1 MTTSNTGQTVSRRT
15 ALSGLGA
22 AGIGVALTATVR
34 HASAQDTAAEM
45 AKHPMVGTWLA
56 GRTMDSLAVSHWGP
70 DGSMTTNLG
79 ANSNSGFIVPGPGG
93 ALTYSSQAMGTWEP
107 VSARGIHFTFT
118 DTIYDATGA
127 NVGTGT
133 VDGYPVASEDG
144 QSFWDDGTRVVV
156 TIRDATGAVTHVLGP
171 GLKGAGIGG
180 VRMAPGKPGY
190 DEMLAMLAA
199 QKTATPGAGTPT
211 T

>member
-1 MTTSNTGQTVSRRT
+1 MTTSYSRRSVSRRT
-15 ALSGLGA
+15 ALAGLGA
-22 AGIGVALTATVR
+22 GGLGLALAAVPR
-34 HASAQDTAAEM
+34 PTAARDIDL
-45 AKHPMVGTWLA
+45 ATHPLVGSWLA
-56 GRTMDSLAVSHWGP
+56 GRTMDGLAVAIWGA

-79 ANSNSGFIVPGPGG
+79 ANSNQGFIVPGPGG
-93 ALTYSSQAMGTWEP
+93 ALTYSSQALGTWEP

-118 DTIYDATGA
+118 LTIYDATGA

-144 QSFWDDGTRVVV
+144 HSFWDDGTRVVV
-156 TIRDATGAVTHVLGP
+156 TQRDARGAITHVLGP
-171 GLKGAGIGG
+171 GLTGAGIGG

-190 DEMLAMLAA
+190 DAIRALIAA
-199 QKTATPGAGTPT
+199 HGPATPEAGTPT